1 MKGSNIKAMENKE
14 DYVLIDKN
22 TIRDLCENGIKN
34 GWELIL
40 YCKIYSMSAYNG
52 FCNATNKYFAD
63 FLCTTERSIQR
74 YIRSLK
80 DNGYIKIYELR
91 NGSHTESRKIYP
103 QKGYINKIENNTNIP
118 TTESD
123 IPTTTLSSTH
133 DRNEPNPRQ
142 KVTRP
147 MTESDLTHDNP
158 VTQVIDSN
166 RIVIDSSKD
175 AAAVALLDVADAPKR
190 CATLAHQKSEWKF
203 DGAFLD
209 KDMLGIIRRECEKL
223 YPEYQSGSSDFSD
236 IHELREYLLEKY
248 SDAQG
253 YYRCKNID
261 ELESCINALLCNA
274 Q

>member
-123 IPTTTLSSTH
+123 
-133 DRNEPNPRQ
+133 
-142 KVTRP
+142 
-147 MTESDLTHDNP
+147 LTHDNP

-223 YPEYQSGSSDFSD
+223 YPEYRSGSSDFSD

-248 SDAQG
+248 SDTQG

-261 ELESCINALLCNA
+261 ELESCINYLTEGR
-274 Q
+274 